1 MLSGIFVAYL
11 AITSNPSSES
21 SSTNIWSSCCRLMV
35 VSTSVVIPQVASVA
49 EALKIRAE
57 LNRRPHPSKMAETPE
72 FKIVRRSLVAVRACI
87 SVADIVNFAGELFQ
101 DGLISDAGH
110 QAAIAVTGTA
120 PSTVVARLVSEA
132 MNKLSNS
139 SENFYRFVSIIESR
153 DTNLAS
159 ILKNDYDLHHT
170 RTVRRGTPRGTRFDH
185 QAERALGRPG
195 KPHVTNVT
203 HNSLVLS
210 WEKPQYGADSVQ
222 SYTITYR
229 AKNDP
234 SNSWIVLAATQLE
247 HAKLTDLVAETVY
260 YFKVRVESTS
270 GISGPYSESSDPIKT
285 RRVPLTERMLLY
297 CKHISSPDGL
307 KIYLLPTLVTT
318 RKSGYQKV
326 TVAHPQHLAVAAHK
340 VLLLV
345 GATGAGKST
354 LINAMAN
361 YIMGVDWEDEY
372 RFKLISEETA
382 HDQTK
387 SQTKCITAYTFHKQK
402 GSPLPYTLTVIDTPG
417 FGNTRERDDEIF
429 QQIKELLTAQGDEG
443 IDRLHGIGFITQAP
457 QTRLTPTQQY
467 VFDSILSV
475 FGKDVADNI
484 FLMVTFADRRQP
496 PVLDAARAAGVLF
509 KSHFEFNNSAV
520 FVKNDEYSQLH
531 WRMNRT
537 GLQDFMV
544 RLSNARTK
552 QTGEVLRERGKLK
565 TAVEGLLSFLP
576 LGIGITLNEIR
587 LQKQSLS
594 GYELE
599 RILKNHYSV
608 INKEKEIKT
617 TIEALKEELT
627 QSVMEDVKQASQ
639 ALRRLRQLTLKFN
652 HLTIIIDDLIESEQ
666 RKTRPLWKEHV
677 IILRG
682 LCNLINTIAEQGEGA
697 LIDDSELNMPCNC
710 LWEELSDE
718 LNKLM
723 YSRVFPN

>member
-1 MLSGIFVAYL
+1 MLYSYRMY
-11 AITSNPSSES
+11 
-21 SSTNIWSSCCRLMV
+21 RL
-35 VSTSVVIPQVASVA
+35 SPKS
-49 EALKIRAE
+49 LKLEIRAG
-57 LNRRPHPSKMAETPE
+57 LNRRPHPSTRMAETPE

-87 SVADIVNFAGELFQ
+87 SAADIVNFAGELFQ

-120 PSTVVARLVSEA
+120 PNTVVARLVSEA

-170 RTVRRGTPRGTRFDH
+170 RTVRGTARATRFDH
-185 QAERALGRPG
+185 QAERALDRPG
-195 KPHVTNVT
+195 KPHATNVT
-203 HNSLVLS
+203 YNSLVLS

-222 SYTITYR
+222 CYTITYR

-247 HAKLTDLVAETVY
+247 HAELTDLVAETVY

-270 GISGPYSESSDPIKT
+270 GTSGPYSESSGPIET

-297 CKHISSPDGL
+297 CKHISSHDGL

-318 RKSGYQKV
+318 SKSGYQKV

-345 GATGAGKST
+345 GATGAGKSS
-354 LINAMAN
+354 LVNPMAN
-361 YIMGVDWEDEY
+361 YIMGVDWDDEY
-372 RFKLISEETA
+372 RFKLISEEEAT

-443 IDRLHGIGFITQAP
+443 IDQLHGIGFVTQAP

-475 FGKDVADNI
+475 FGEDVADNI
-484 FLMVTFADRRQP
+484 FLMVTFADGRQP

-509 KSHFEFNNSAV
+509 KSHFEFNSSAV

-531 WRMNRT
+531 WRMNKA
-537 GLQDFMV
+537 GLQGFMV
-544 RLSNARTK
+544 RLSKARTK

-652 HLTIIIDDLIESEQ
+652 YLTIIIDDLIESEQ
-666 RKTRPLWKEHV
+666 RKTRPLWKERV

-697 LIDDSELNMPCNC
+697 LIDDSELKMPCNC